1 MTVKELIE
9 LLGKYDENLEVFF
22 SENSEPVSIGRLEYH
37 KVDHDEWEDWDMPE
51 GYEYLEVSE

>member
-9 LLGKYDENLEVFF
+9 LLSKYDGNLEVFF
-22 SENSEPVSIGRLEYH
+22 SEYSVPVSIGRLEYH

-51 GYEYLEVSE
+51 GYGYLEVVE